1 MNKSFLMRTA
11 FVLFLLAVVCCVAG
25 IVAWKFWHIM
35 FESLK
40 YGTTDYT
47 QLNAENQAMKT
58 PLNLVMYCMPV
69 GFGYAA
75 VGLLVSAS
83 LAYVLGGTEAVVA
96 QVSHRLNRKDGAH
109 E

>member
-25 IVAWKFWHIM
+25 IVAWKFWHLM

-40 YGTTDYT
+40 YGSTDYT

-58 PLNLVMYCMPV
+58 PLNLMMYCMPV
-69 GFGYAA
+69 GFGCAA
-75 VGLLVSAS
+75 VGLLVSAI
-83 LAYVLGGTEAVVA
+83 LAYVLGAMEAVVA
-96 QVSHRLNRKDGAH
+96 HVSRRLNLKGGSH

>member
-11 FVLFLLAVVCCVAG
+11 FVLLLLAVVCGVAG
-25 IVAWKFWHIM
+25 IVAWKFWHIV

-47 QLNAENQAMKT
+47 HLNAENQAMKT
-58 PLNLVMYCMPV
+58 PLNLVMYSMPV
-69 GFGYAA
+69 AFGCAA
-75 VGLLVSAS
+75 VGLLASAGLS
-83 LAYVLGGTEAVVA
+83 YVLGTMEGIVA
-96 QVSHRLNRKDGAH
+96 HVSHRLNCKDGSH

>member
-25 IVAWKFWHIM
+25 IVAWKFWHIT

-40 YGTTDYT
+40 YGTTDYL
-47 QLNAENQAMKT
+47 QLDAENQAMKT
-58 PLNLVMYCMPV
+58 PLNLVMYSMPV
-69 GFGYAA
+69 GFGCAA
-75 VGLLVSAS
+75 VGLLASAS
-83 LAYVLGGTEAVVA
+83 LAYVLGAMEAVVA
-96 QVSHRLNRKDGAH
+96 HVSRRLNCKDGAH